1 MPDTRVLVA
10 DDDAA
15 MLALMARRL
24 ERQGLNVMRAENGR
38 DALTRIEESI
48 FDLIVTDI
56 YMPGVTGL
64 EILKQAKEGDANTQ
78 VVVVTA
84 GATLENAIEALNN
97 GAFAYLKKPFDHLSV
112 FDNTV
117 NRALQFRRVLL
128 DNIRM
133 ADIQRRRG
141 DMLEEEVTER
151 VQQLQK
157 RRKEMLDLLSSLPD
171 GVLVVEPGAR
181 IVMTNPIGDDW
192 LERDRETEGRPLEAF
207 LEKVFEESIPE
218 ESEVDLGPHTL
229 EIHNADLPVRGE
241 TKRKVIVVKE
251 RRGQVLGDDLHG
263 LSEVHDG
270 LIWISQQ
277 PVEPQVARRAAQL
290 LALIDQMDA
299 KQSDPSLEIGTISG
313 PWSEMTI
320 PDSGELK
327 AKENKESAAPDVP
340 QEGEMKLREAWIE
353 REKASKDT
361 ENE

>member
-1 MPDTRVLVA
+1 MPEPRALVA

-15 MLALMARRL
+15 MLTLMARRL
-24 ERQGLNVMRAENGR
+24 ERQGLEVERAEDGR
-38 DALTRIEESI
+38 DALAKIER
-48 FDLIVTDI
+48 DVYDVIVTDI

-64 EILKQAKEGDANTQ
+64 EILKQAKDTDANTQ

-151 VQQLQK
+151 VQQLQR
-157 RRKEMLDLLSSLPD
+157 RRKELLDLLSSLPD

-181 IVMTNPIGDDW
+181 IVMTNPAGDDW
-192 LERDRETEGRPLEAF
+192 MELDREMEGKPLQGY
-207 LEKVFEESIPE
+207 LEQVFEQWMPE
-218 ESEVDLGPHTL
+218 TSEIDLGPHTL
-229 EIHNADLPVRGE
+229 ELHNANLPARRGGP
-241 TKRKVIVVKE
+241 RKVIVIKDRCVDIPA
-251 RRGQVLGDDLHG
+251 GQSEVL
-263 LSEVHDG
+263 SKVHDG

-277 PVEPQVARRAAQL
+277 PVEPDVARRAAQL
-290 LALIDQMDA
+290 LTLIDQMEA
-299 KQSDPSLEIGTISG
+299 QQRDPSLEIGSVAG
-313 PWSEMTI
+313 PWSEVTI

-327 AKENKESAAPDVP
+327 KNEEPAAEPSNESTESEA
-340 QEGEMKLREAWIE
+340 KLREAWIKHE
-353 REKASKDT
+353 QSVEDE

>member
-1 MPDTRVLVA
+1 MPEPRALVA

-15 MLALMARRL
+15 MLSLMARRL
-24 ERQGLNVMRAENGR
+24 ERQGLEVERAEDGR
-38 DALTRIEESI
+38 DALDKIER
-48 FDLIVTDI
+48 DVYDVIVTDI

-64 EILKQAKEGDANTQ
+64 EILKQAKDTDANTQ

-97 GAFAYLKKPFDHLSV
+97 GAFAYLKKPFDHLTV

-151 VQQLQK
+151 VQQLQR

-171 GVLVVEPGAR
+171 GVLVVEQGAR
-181 IVMTNPIGDDW
+181 IVMTNPAGDDW
-192 LERDRETEGRPLEAF
+192 MELDRETAEKPLQGYLEQAF
-207 LEKVFEESIPE
+207 EDWMPES
-218 ESEVDLGPHTL
+218 SEIDLGPHTL
-229 EIHNADLPVRGE
+229 ELHSADLPVRRGDP
-241 TKRKVIVVKE
+241 RKVVVIKE
-251 RRGQVLGDDLHG
+251 RCLDMPAGQ
-263 LSEVHDG
+263 SEVLSKVHEG

-277 PVEPQVARRAAQL
+277 PVEPDVARRAAQL
-290 LALIDQMDA
+290 LTLVDQIEA
-299 KQSDPSLEIGTISG
+299 QQRDPSLEIGSVTG
-313 PWSEMTI
+313 PWSEVTI

-327 AKENKESAAPDVP
+327 NKEKSENESSKDSSASEV
-340 QEGEMKLREAWIE
+340 KLREAWIKHE
-353 REKASKDT
+353 ESAEDK

>member
-1 MPDTRVLVA
+1 MPETRVLVA
-10 DDDAA
+10 DDDGA

-24 ERQGLNVMRAENGR
+24 ERQGLDVTRAEDGR
-38 DALTRIEESI
+38 DALERIEQSAY
-48 FDLIVTDI
+48 DLIVTDI

-64 EILKQAKEGDANTQ
+64 EILKQAKDTDVNTQ
-78 VVVVTA
+78 VIVVTA

-117 NRALQFRRVLL
+117 SRALQFRRVLL

-151 VQQLQK
+151 VQQLQR
-157 RRKEMLDLLSSLPD
+157 RRKEILDLLSSLPD
-171 GVLVVEPGAR
+171 GVLVVEPGGR
-181 IVMTNPIGDDW
+181 IVMTNPAGDDW
-192 LERDRETEGRPLEAF
+192 LELDRESTEHPLQVY
-207 LEKVFEESIPE
+207 LEQVFEEWVPE
-218 ESEVDLGPHTL
+218 SSVIDLGPHTL
-229 EIHNADLPVRGE
+229 DVHSSDLPVREGSS
-241 TKRKVIVVKE
+241 RKVVVIKE
-251 RRGQVLGDDLHG
+251 RCLEAHPGQLDG

-277 PVEPQVARRAAQL
+277 PVDPQVARRAAQL
-290 LALIDQMDA
+290 LALVDQMKA
-299 KQSDPSLEIGTISG
+299 KQRDPSLEIGSISG

-327 AKENKESAAPDVP
+327 KKEVQEAEESNETEAGELRLRDAYIKREQEAKDNQDE
-340 QEGEMKLREAWIE
+340 
-353 REKASKDT
+353 
-361 ENE
+361 